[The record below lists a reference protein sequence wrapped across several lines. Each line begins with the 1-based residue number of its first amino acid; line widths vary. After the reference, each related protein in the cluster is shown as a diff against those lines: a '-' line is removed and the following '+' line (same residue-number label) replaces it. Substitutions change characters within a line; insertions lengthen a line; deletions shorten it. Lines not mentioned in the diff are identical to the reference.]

1 MEKRRHLVQLL
12 LPLRDN
18 EGETFAKE
26 LLQGVLDE
34 LSERFGGSTAYTRSP
49 AEGLWKSG
57 GADHHD
63 DIVVVE
69 VMVENMDAGWWRS
82 YRQTLEQRFR
92 QKELIVR
99 AQPIERL

>member
-1 MEKRRHLVQLL
+1 MEKRWHLVQLL

-18 EGETFAKE
+18 DGDTFAQE

-34 LSERFGGSTAYTRSP
+34 LYERFGGSTAYTRSP

-57 GADHHD
+57 GADHRD
-63 DIVVVE
+63 DIIVVE
-69 VMVENMDAGWWRS
+69 VMVAAFDPGWWRK
-82 YRQTLEQRFR
+82 YRQELEKRFR